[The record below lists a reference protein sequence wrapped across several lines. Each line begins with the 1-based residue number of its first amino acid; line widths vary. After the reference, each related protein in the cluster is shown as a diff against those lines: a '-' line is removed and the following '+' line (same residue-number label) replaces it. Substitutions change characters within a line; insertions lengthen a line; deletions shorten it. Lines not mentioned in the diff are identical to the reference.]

1 MTTVYGHKFYF
12 VQHKNNKSSF
22 FSFFPLGNLIF
33 PLGKLKSPLEKW
45 FPPLENAIF
54 SETSDN
60 SRLKV
65 EFPRGEFSENCAK
78 TPSSPMGNTDFTE
91 EFSMNAQS
99 KSQNSFAEILENLSH
114 TRGTE
119 HFNTHPS
126 TDFSAGWKSSLDP
139 QGLAQIIGFTPVF
152 KTGYKKY
159 VNPARPRIP
168 HIMTAEQTAAFEN
181 LSIWSESLTSSFNR
195 FELKSSYRQALLKTH
210 PDQGGSAES
219 FLQVKKSYEIL
230 SSLVTS

>member
-1 MTTVYGHKFYF
+1 M
-12 VQHKNNKSSF
+12 
-22 FSFFPLGNLIF
+22 
-33 PLGKLKSPLEKW
+33 
-45 FPPLENAIF
+45 
-54 SETSDN
+54 
-60 SRLKV
+60 
-65 EFPRGEFSENCAK
+65 
-78 TPSSPMGNTDFTE
+78 NTQ
-91 EFSMNAQS
+91 A

-114 TRGTE
+114 IQRPE
-119 HFNTHPS
+119 HFNTHPA

-159 VNPARPRIP
+159 VNPIRPRIP
-168 HIMTAEQTAAFEN
+168 HVMTSEQTLAFEN
-181 LSIWSESLTSSFNR
+181 LSIWSPQLSNAFNR